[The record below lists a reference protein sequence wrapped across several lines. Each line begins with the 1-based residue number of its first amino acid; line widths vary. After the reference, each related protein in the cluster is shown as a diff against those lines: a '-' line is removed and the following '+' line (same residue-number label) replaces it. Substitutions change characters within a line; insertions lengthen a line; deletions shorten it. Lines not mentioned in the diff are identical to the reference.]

1 MDLTLSGEVVKMD
14 ICQANNK
21 YFAYVVGAGKFIDI
35 SYVTPHK
42 LKKRLGKVAYF
53 LYGAK
58 ELNSRKK
65 YHLSFEFDGT
75 KKEGNYYVFLGEL
88 VTTFQASIFLEKNI

>member
-35 SYVTPHK
+35 SYVTPHM

-58 ELNSRKK
+58 ELNSRK
-65 YHLSFEFDGT
+65 
-75 KKEGNYYVFLGEL
+75 
-88 VTTFQASIFLEKNI
+88 NII

>member
-1 MDLTLSGEVVKMD
+1 MMLDQCLILKKDKKAMDLTLSGEVVKMD

-42 LKKRLGKVAYF
+42 LKKIRQ
-53 LYGAK
+53 
-58 ELNSRKK
+58 SC
-65 YHLSFEFDGT
+65 
-75 KKEGNYYVFLGEL
+75 
-88 VTTFQASIFLEKNI
+88 IFSLWSKRIKF